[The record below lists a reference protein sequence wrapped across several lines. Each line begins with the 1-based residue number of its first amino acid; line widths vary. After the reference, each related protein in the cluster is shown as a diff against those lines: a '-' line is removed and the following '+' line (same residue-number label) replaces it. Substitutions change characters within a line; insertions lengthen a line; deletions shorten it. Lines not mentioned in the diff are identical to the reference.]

1 MYEVNM
7 GVTFRSSETRAMNAS
22 SGVHRATSRM
32 RAFRNAARAAA
43 RAASLAS
50 SAPGYHPVPT
60 IPRGGFASSS
70 KAAPR
75 RARDP
80 PRTASIAGDATR
92 EYLVKLPA
100 EEMAAGLDEA
110 QSGVRARL
118 ITLTSV
124 GAAVYLGYYIF
135 PLVGA
140 PARPPNVRN
149 LPNLNRSIRRT
160 TFHPF
165 IRPSPTRYHG
175 GDPPSLNDPPSIS
188 ISQAAAPH
196 PARRRCCGPRTSCS
210 SARA

>member
-1 MYEVNM
+1 MCEVNM

-22 SGVHRATSRM
+22 SWGHRATSRM

-80 PRTASIAGDATR
+80 PRNTSSIAGDATR

-140 PARPPNVRN
+140 PARPPPVA
-149 LPNLNRSIRRT
+149 T
-160 TFHPF
+160 C
-165 IRPSPTRYHG
+165 PT
-175 GDPPSLNDPPSIS
+175 
-188 ISQAAAPH
+188 
-196 PARRRCCGPRTSCS
+196 
-210 SARA
+210 

>member
-75 RARDP
+75 RARDQ
-80 PRTASIAGDATR
+80 PRNTSSIAGDATR

-140 PARPPNVRN
+140 PARPPTGRN

-165 IRPSPTRYHG
+165 APAST
-175 GDPPSLNDPPSIS
+175 
-188 ISQAAAPH
+188 AASNL
-196 PARRRCCGPRTSCS
+196 RTE
-210 SARA
+210 